1 MSERCTGSRLQHTG
15 ASAIIRPMKT
25 VLLLRLVPAL
35 TLTAATLLAD
45 PVHARQDRWGA
56 DATGFAPVFAPHAV
70 AERRISLQQ
79 AVERVQRATGG
90 RVLDAK
96 DLGDHYRIKV
106 LTRSGE
112 VRIVVV
118 DAASGNVK

>member
-1 MSERCTGSRLQHTG
+1 LQHTG

-25 VLLLRLVPAL
+25 VLLFRLIPAL
-35 TLTAATLLAD
+35 TLTVATLLAD
-45 PVHARQDRWGA
+45 PVDARQDRFGA
-56 DATGFAPVFAPHAV
+56 DATGFAPAFAPQAV

-96 DLGDHYRIKV
+96 DLGDHYRVKV

-118 DAASGNVK
+118 DAASGDMK

>member
-1 MSERCTGSRLQHTG
+1 
-15 ASAIIRPMKT
+15 MKT
-25 VLLLRLVPAL
+25 VLLFRLVPAL
-35 TLTAATLLAD
+35 TLAAATTLLAD
-45 PVHARQDRWGA
+45 PVHARQDHWGA
-56 DATGFAPVFAPHAV
+56 DAPGFAPAFAPQTV
-70 AERRISLQQ
+70 AEHRISLQQ

-118 DAASGNVK
+118 DAASGDMK